1 MGSGERAF
9 FRQPPPGPGFQADP
23 GSGLLFGIELPDG
36 QKTTSAHV
44 RPGMFDGS
52 EAVGGPVLMVNGQGG
67 SGGDDQLTG
76 SARLWIWP
84 LPGKGGLRLVAQWKD
99 AGMPEQSVRLDGD
112 LVTDAVANVQAY

>member
-99 AGMPEQSVRLDGD
+99 VGMPEQSTRFEG
-112 LVTDAVANVQAY
+112 Q